1 MRKVFIQII
10 RKNIFG
16 YVSLFLIFMIFGC
29 SQECL
34 NVDDVDDKTEK
45 NKQLTTLQQVV
56 DNVNAGEEIDLA
68 EYENLTDYNAVI
80 NKQLTIKNGSLSN
93 AKLLV
98 DSENVKLNKVEKVS
112 VTTLSGSY
120 LTITNSKLDDLLL
133 LGRSDSNG
141 DLSRSFNLHFFIK
154 ESCVTVDG
162 ISTVDN
168 VTMNFSKAKLKI
180 SGESVAKTVNVLDDA
195 TVSGKIEKLI
205 VDELNTAVTLENAD
219 IANVIMNGFNSQLA
233 VSDTA
238 TVLKNVSINTECKI
252 LCNVTIEDESHM
264 EFTSD
269 GQLTVV
275 DMTEK
280 PQLVSL
286 SVLNRPTNIFSD
298 NGEIDFTGLKVG
310 GLYENVTSDIYT
322 SAGKEE
328 NKEAFMKLEIDYDV
342 EVISEKDGII
352 TIRISKD
359 GKECTFEMF
368 DSEKIAKYTVK
379 HCQEKLENGKY
390 DIIVTAD
397 NETKTGKIGEYTNA
411 TPKTYEG
418 YTVVEPIK
426 QVEIKADGNTIV
438 YVYYD
443 RKTVVLTFDLVGGSG
458 ETKIEGKIGA
468 KLTVEVP
475 TKEGYNFVGWNPQL
489 PETFPAENM
498 TYTAT
503 WAKKGDYVITYE
515 LNGGTNADNP
525 PSYNEETLPITL
537 ADAIR
542 EDYIFDGWYTD
553 KDFAEASKVTEIPNG
568 STADITLYAKWIART
583 LEYKFED
590 GFSNQNNAD
599 ANASGVSYNTE
610 KGYGVVTVHSPES
623 SGSVWDYY
631 IRSEDIKFE
640 AGKNYTVSVDLKADK
655 ASVVAIAAA
664 RADMFFTVGTDWA
677 TYTFE
682 TGYLEAEISNED
694 QNCITI
700 GSGLIGKLSVSN
712 LVITSTD
719 ENDNLPILSF
729 YIEKAGIDAYLSDS
743 SRAKQIIEVEEAKDE
758 TGTKVLGYELKLN
771 STHVSLQLRDYVP
784 ISENKLNKAT
794 FNLATDNEKLNSA
807 VVASVN
813 SSSGYVSCWN
823 KASVIGTSGKDCEV
837 YFPSYS
843 EKTSGLE
850 ECAVEGIISK
860 DANNGITEQVGN
872 TITITNFSITNVTDL
887 ANLGKTFAIKKTEN
901 NSDVWSK
908 SSSVPFSVDVTIP
921 AGNNTIFDVLLVD
934 DFNESNSGSV
944 NWDNVTRFLYQ
955 KESKDKIDGSSCIQY
970 LIEGSTDSPIYKLV
984 NGSEN
989 EANCRITFT
998 KDLKVEITEL
1008 GPIGAE
1014 TNPITAW
1021 YTLMQSLMS
1030 NVMEQE
1036 ETLYIAGEFN
1046 VSSKIGMYC
1055 PAIIIP
1061 KGDVK
1066 FVRGTDFSDVMF
1078 SCQPQKN
1085 LTLGSEDGIIT
1096 FDNGGNSNFFI
1107 ESSAEKLTLTNCV
1120 FQNSFG
1126 QPDIDIK
1133 ASETAVSLN
1142 GKVIVN
1148 IQFEN
1153 LATPISVGSLS
1164 EDSSIGIYLSDQEN
1178 MSNVTILQ
1186 PVEGVSVNLNNF
1198 NILNDGYT
1206 IEENSTGSFV
1216 VVKQN

>member
-1 MRKVFIQII
+1 MGKTFIQII
-10 RKNIFG
+10 RKNIFEH
-16 YVSLFLIFMIFGC
+16 VSLFLIFMVFGC

-34 NVDDVDDKTEK
+34 NVDGVDDKTEK

-80 NKQLTIKNGSLSN
+80 NKQLTIKNGSLSD

-98 DSENVKLNKVEKVS
+98 DSENVKLNKVKKVS
-112 VTTLSGSY
+112 VTTLSGSS
-120 LTITNSKLDDLLL
+120 LTIIDSKLDDLLL
-133 LGRSDSNG
+133 QGRSDSNS
-141 DLSRSFNLHFFIK
+141 DSSRSSNLHFLVK
-154 ESCVTVDG
+154 ESSVTMSG
-162 ISTVDN
+162 TSTVEN
-168 VTMNFSKAKLKI
+168 VTMNFCKAKLKI

-195 TVSGKIEKLI
+195 TVSGKIEKLV

-219 IANVIMNGFNSQLA
+219 VANVVMNGFNSQLA
-233 VSDTA
+233 VLDTT

-252 LCNVTIEDESHM
+252 LCNVAIEGESQM

-286 SVLNRPTNIFSD
+286 SVLSKPTNIFSD

-310 GLYENVTSDIYT
+310 GLYENVTSDVYT

-368 DSEKIAKYTVK
+368 DSEKIAKYIVK
-379 HCQEKLENGKY
+379 HYLEENTSDAQYSWQEVAAEIKY
-390 DIIVTAD
+390 GNVGEETRETA
-397 NETKTGKIGEYTNA
+397 NNYYK
-411 TPKTYEG
+411 G
-418 YTVVEPIK
+418 YTLDRIEQAKIA
-426 QVEIKADGNTIV
+426 ADGKTIV
-438 YVYYD
+438 KVFFR
-443 RKTVVLTFDLVGGSG
+443 RKTIMLTFDLAGGSG
-458 ETKIEGKIGA
+458 ETKIKGKFDA

-475 TKEGYNFVGWNPQL
+475 TKAGCEFAGWNPQL
-489 PETFPAENM
+489 PETFPAEDM
-498 TYTAT
+498 TYAAT
-503 WAKKGDYVITYE
+503 WVKKGDYVITYN
-515 LNGGTNADNP
+515 LNGGTNADSNLS
-525 PSYNEETLPITL
+525 SYNKETLPIIL

-583 LEYKFED
+583 LEHKFVIKED
-590 GFSNQNNAD
+590 VDNTK
-599 ANASGVSYNTE
+599 VSYNTDN
-610 KGYGVVTVHSPES
+610 GYGVVTVHSPES

-631 IRSEDIKFE
+631 IRSENIKFE

-655 ASVVAIAAA
+655 TSVVAIAAA

-682 TGYLEAEISNED
+682 TGYLETAISNAN

-743 SRAKQIIEVEEAKDE
+743 FRAEQIIEVEEAKDD
-758 TGTKVLGYELKLN
+758 TGTKVQGYKLKLN
-771 STHVSLQLRDYVP
+771 STHVSLQLRDYAPV
-784 ISENKLNKAT
+784 SENKLNKAT
-794 FNLATDNEKLNSA
+794 FKLTTDNENLNSA
-807 VVASVN
+807 VVASVA
-813 SSSGYVSCWN
+813 SSSGYVNCWN

-860 DANNGITEQVGN
+860 DVKDEITEQVGN

-887 ANLGKTFAIKKTEN
+887 ANLGKTFAISVN
-901 NSDVWSK
+901 NNFVYSNTL
-908 SSSVPFSVDVTIP
+908 PFSLEVTVP
-921 AGNNTIFDVLLVD
+921 KGNDSVTFDVLLGNKVEEGKS
-934 DFNESNSGSV
+934 F
-944 NWDNVTRFLYQ
+944 NWDDVTRFLYQ

-970 LIEGSTDSPIYKLV
+970 VIEESTNGPTYKLV
-984 NGSEN
+984 NDSAN
-989 EANCRITFT
+989 EANCRITLT

-1014 TNPITAW
+1014 TNPITDW
-1021 YTLMQSLMS
+1021 DTLSQILMP
-1030 NVMEQE
+1030 NPMDQE

-1046 VSSKIGMYC
+1046 ASSTIGMLY

-1066 FVRGTDFSDVMF
+1066 FVRGTDFVGTDFSDAMF
-1078 SCQPQKN
+1078 FCEYNKN

-1096 FDNGGNSNFFI
+1096 FDNAENSNFFI

-1120 FQNSFG
+1120 FQNSSG
-1126 QPDIDIK
+1126 NADVNIR
-1133 ASETAVSLN
+1133 AGETAVSLN
-1142 GKVIVN
+1142 GKVIGN

-1153 LATPISVGSLS
+1153 SITPISVGSLS
-1164 EDSSIGIYLSDQEN
+1164 GDSSIGIYLSDTEN
-1178 MSNVTILQ
+1178 MANKTILQ
-1186 PVEGVSVNLNNF
+1186 PVEGVSVDLNNF
-1198 NILNDGYT
+1198 KILNAGYT

>member
-1 MRKVFIQII
+1 MKSFFI
-10 RKNIFG
+10 RTGNFFE
-16 YVSLFLIFMIFGC
+16 YVSLFLIFMTFGC

-34 NVDDVDDKTEK
+34 NVDGVDDKTEK

-56 DNVNAGEEIDLA
+56 NNVNAGEEIDLA

-98 DSENVKLNKVEKVS
+98 DSENVKLDKVKKVS
-112 VTTLSGSY
+112 VTTLSGSS
-120 LTITNSKLDDLLL
+120 LTIIDSKLDDLLL
-133 LGRSDSNG
+133 LGRSDSNS
-141 DLSRSFNLHFFIK
+141 DSSRSSNLHFLVK
-154 ESCVTVDG
+154 ESSVTMSG
-162 ISTVDN
+162 TSTVEN
-168 VTMNFSKAKLKI
+168 VTMNFCKAKLKI

-195 TVSGKIEKLI
+195 TVSGKIEKLV

-219 IANVIMNGFNSQLA
+219 VANVVMNGFNSQLA
-233 VSDTA
+233 VLDTT

-252 LCNVTIEDESHM
+252 LCNATIEDEAQM

-286 SVLNRPTNIFSD
+286 SVLSKPTNIFSD

-310 GLYENVTSDIYT
+310 GLYENVTSDVYT
-322 SAGKEE
+322 STGKEE

-368 DSEKIAKYTVK
+368 DSEKIAKYMVK
-379 HCQEKLENGKY
+379 HYLEENTSDAQYSWQEVAAEIKY
-390 DIIVTAD
+390 GNVGEETRETA
-397 NETKTGKIGEYTNA
+397 NNYYK
-411 TPKTYEG
+411 G
-418 YTVVEPIK
+418 YTLDRIEQAKIA
-426 QVEIKADGNTIV
+426 ADGKTIV
-438 YVYYD
+438 KVFFR
-443 RKTVVLTFDLVGGSG
+443 RKTVTLTFDLAGGSG
-458 ETKIEGKIGA
+458 ETKIKGKFDA

-475 TKEGYNFVGWNPQL
+475 EKAGYELAGWNPQL
-489 PETFPAENM
+489 PETFPAEDM

-515 LNGGTNADNP
+515 LNGGTNADSNP

-553 KDFAEASKVTEIPNG
+553 KDCTESSKVTEIPKG
-568 STADITLYAKWIART
+568 SAADITLYANWIART
-583 LEYKFED
+583 LEHKFVIKED
-590 GFSNQNNAD
+590 VDNTK
-599 ANASGVSYNTE
+599 VSYNTD
-610 KGYGVVTVHSPES
+610 KGYGVVTVHSPENS
-623 SGSVWDYY
+623 KSVWDYY
-631 IRSEDIKFE
+631 IRSENIKFE

-682 TGYLEAEISNED
+682 TGYLEAEISNAN

-712 LVITSTD
+712 LVITPKNED
-719 ENDNLPILSF
+719 EGLPILSF
-729 YIEKAGIDAYLSDS
+729 YIEKAGIDAYLGDS
-743 SRAKQIIEVEEAKDE
+743 SRAEQIIEV
-758 TGTKVLGYELKLN
+758 TKVGSGYKLKLN
-771 STHVSLQLRDYVP
+771 STHVSLQLRDYAPVL
-784 ISENKLNKAT
+784 ENKLNKAT
-794 FNLATDNEKLNSA
+794 FNLATDNENLNSA

-813 SSSGYVSCWN
+813 SSSGCVSCWN

-837 YFPSYS
+837 YFPLYS

-860 DANNGITEQVGN
+860 NANNGITEQVGN
-872 TITITNFSITNVTDL
+872 TITITNFEISNVTDL
-887 ANLGKTFAIKKTEN
+887 ADTGKTFAISVN
-901 NSDVWSK
+901 NNFVYSNTL
-908 SSSVPFSVDVTIP
+908 PFSWEVTVQKD
-921 AGNNTIFDVLLVD
+921 NTSVTFDVLLGNKVEEGKS
-934 DFNESNSGSV
+934 F

-955 KESKDKIDGSSCIQY
+955 KTSDEFIDNSNVVKYVIAGDQN
-970 LIEGSTDSPIYKLV
+970 SPTYKLV
-984 NGSEN
+984 NTSTESDVT
-989 EANCRITFT
+989 CIITLT
-998 KDLKVEITEL
+998 KDLKVEIKEK
-1008 GPIGAE
+1008 GDVGSQA
-1014 TNPITAW
+1014 NPITDW
-1021 YTLMQSLMS
+1021 
-1030 NVMEQE
+1030 
-1036 ETLYIAGEFN
+1036 ETLSQLLMGNSTNEEVALYVAGEFN
-1046 VSSKIGMYC
+1046 ASSKIIMYF
-1055 PAIIIP
+1055 PTKINP
-1061 KGDVK
+1061 DGNVK
-1066 FVRGTDFSDVMF
+1066 FVRGTDFSDAMF
-1078 SCQPQKN
+1078 FCEYNKN

-1096 FDNGGNSNFFI
+1096 FDNAENSNFFI

-1120 FQNSFG
+1120 FQNSSG
-1126 QPDIDIK
+1126 NADVNIR
-1133 ASETAVSLN
+1133 AGETAVSLN
-1142 GKVIVN
+1142 GKVIGN

-1153 LATPISVGSLS
+1153 SITPISVGSLS
-1164 EDSSIGIYLSDQEN
+1164 EDSSIGIYLSDPEN
-1178 MSNVTILQ
+1178 MSNETILQ
-1186 PVEGVSVNLNNF
+1186 PAEGVSVNLNNF
-1198 NILNDGYT
+1198 KILNAGYT
-1206 IEENSTGSFV
+1206 IEKDSTGSFV

>member
-1 MRKVFIQII
+1 MGKTFIQII
-10 RKNIFG
+10 RKNIFE
-16 YVSLFLIFMIFGC
+16 YVSLFLIFMVFGC

-34 NVDDVDDKTEK
+34 NVDGVDDKTEK

-56 DNVNAGEEIDLA
+56 NNVNAGEEIDLA

-98 DSENVKLNKVEKVS
+98 DSENVKLNKVKKVS
-112 VTTLSGSY
+112 VTTLSGSS
-120 LTITNSKLDDLLL
+120 LTIIDSKLDDLLL
-133 LGRSDSNG
+133 LGRSDSNS
-141 DLSRSFNLHFFIK
+141 DSSRSSNLHFLVK
-154 ESCVTVDG
+154 ESSVTMSG
-162 ISTVDN
+162 TSTVEN
-168 VTMNFSKAKLKI
+168 VTMNFCKAKLKI

-195 TVSGKIEKLI
+195 TVSGKIEKLV

-219 IANVIMNGFNSQLA
+219 VANVVMNGFNSQLA
-233 VSDTA
+233 VLDTT

-252 LCNVTIEDESHM
+252 LCNATIEGESHM

-286 SVLNRPTNIFSD
+286 SVLSKPTNIFSD

-310 GLYENVTSDIYT
+310 GLYENVTSDVYT

-342 EVISEKDGII
+342 EVISEEDGII

-359 GKECTFEMF
+359 GKECTFEML
-368 DSEKIAKYTVK
+368 DSSVVATCYTVI
-379 HCQEKLENGKY
+379 HYQE
-390 DIIVTAD
+390 DASD
-397 NETKTGKIGEYTNA
+397 NDYSYIETLWSRIGEYAGKLTNA
-411 TPKTYEG
+411 IPNTYEG
-418 YTVVEPIK
+418 YTVVEPIE
-426 QVEIKADGNTIV
+426 QVRIKADGSTIV
-438 YVYYD
+438 KIYYK
-443 RKTVVLTFDLVGGSG
+443 RNRVMLTLKLDGGEIGGKSEMTISG
-458 ETKIEGKIGA
+458 KYGA
-468 KLTVEVP
+468 KVPEVESLTK
-475 TKEGYNFVGWNPQL
+475 TGYNFAGWNPQL
-489 PETFPAENM
+489 PETFPAEDM

-503 WAKKGDYVITYE
+503 WVKEGDYKITYE
-515 LNGGTNADNP
+515 LDGGTNADSNLS
-525 PSYNEETLPITL
+525 SYNKETLPITL

-590 GFSNQNNAD
+590 GYSNQNNAN
-599 ANASGVSYNTE
+599 ANGVSYNTE
-610 KGYGVVTVHSPES
+610 KGYGVVTVNNPES

-655 ASVVAIAAA
+655 TSVVAIAAA

-682 TGYLEAEISNED
+682 TGYLETEISNAN

-719 ENDNLPILSF
+719 ENDSLPILSF

-743 SRAKQIIEVEEAKDE
+743 SRAEQIIEV
-758 TGTKVLGYELKLN
+758 TKVGSGYELQLN
-771 STHVSLQLRDYVP
+771 STYVFLQLRDYAPV
-784 ISENKLNKAT
+784 SENKLNKAT
-794 FNLATDNEKLNSA
+794 FKLTTDNENLNSA
-807 VVASVN
+807 VVA

-823 KASVIGTSGKDCEV
+823 KAFVIGTSVKDCEV

-843 EKTSGLE
+843 EKISGVE

-887 ANLGKTFAIKKTEN
+887 ANSGKTFAIKKTEN
-901 NSDVWSK
+901 NLDVWSK

-921 AGNNTIFDVLLVD
+921 ANNSTIFDVLLVN
-934 DFNESNSGSV
+934 DFNESDSGSV

-955 KESKDKIDGSSCIQY
+955 KKSGDKIEGSSCIQY
-970 LIEGSTDSPIYKLV
+970 VIEGPTDSPIYKLV
-984 NGSEN
+984 NDSAN
-989 EANCRITFT
+989 EANCRITLT

-1014 TNPITAW
+1014 INPITDW
-1021 YTLMQSLMS
+1021 DKLSEILMPNPMD
-1030 NVMEQE
+1030 QE
-1036 ETLYIAGEFN
+1036 ATLYIAGEFN
-1046 VSSKIGMYC
+1046 VLSPIGMLY

-1066 FVRGTDFSDVMF
+1066 FVRETDFVGTYFSDAMF
-1078 SCQPQKN
+1078 FCDKRN
-1085 LTLGSEDGIIT
+1085 LALGSEDGIIT
-1096 FDNGGNSNFFI
+1096 FNNAENSNFFI

-1120 FQNSFG
+1120 FQNSSG
-1126 QPDIDIK
+1126 NADINIK

-1142 GKVIVN
+1142 GKVIGN

-1153 LATPISVGSLS
+1153 SITPISVGSLS
-1164 EDSSIGIYLSDQEN
+1164 EDSSIGIYLSDPEN
-1178 MSNVTILQ
+1178 MSNETILQ

-1198 NILNDGYT
+1198 NILNAGYT